1 MYKLCACPESSRT
14 EKGIYREAHFILS
27 DAGQQSLASQF
38 YLILVKLNAVGVHN
52 YRQRSFATWKH
63 GTVHKL
69 QQNQQFFRKMKI
81 LKQLKPAKVAINM
94 SN

>member
-1 MYKLCACPESSRT
+1 MCLPSSRT
-14 EKGIYREAHFILS
+14 EKGICRKAHFILS
-27 DAGQQSLASQF
+27 DPGQQSLASQF
-38 YLILVKLNAVGVHN
+38 CLILVKMNAVGVHK
-52 YRQRSFATWKH
+52 YCQRSFATWKH

-81 LKQLKPAKVAINM
+81 LKQLKLAKVIVNM

>member
-1 MYKLCACPESSRT
+1 MYKLCACPGSSRT
-14 EKGIYREAHFILS
+14 EKGIYRKAHFILS
-27 DAGQQSLASQF
+27 DAGQQSLASPF
-38 YLILVKLNAVGVHN
+38 CLILVKLSAIGVHN

-69 QQNQQFFRKMKI
+69 QQFFREMKI
-81 LKQLKPAKVAINM
+81 LKQLKLAKVVVNM